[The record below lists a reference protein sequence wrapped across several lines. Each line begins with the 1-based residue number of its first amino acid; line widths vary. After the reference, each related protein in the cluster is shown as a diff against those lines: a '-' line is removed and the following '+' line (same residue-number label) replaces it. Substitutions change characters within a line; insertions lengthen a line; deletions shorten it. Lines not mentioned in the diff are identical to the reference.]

1 MIKAMKKDRMSELT
15 YLANFL
21 EFKKSTYN
29 GIQCLIRDNIIIAPS
44 IGQILKIGGTE
55 NTVLYIFDNSTY
67 DFRAMTSLIQKHLV
81 PTKHIDPT
89 KPNYVVGYSE
99 NFHDDITIGSIRNS
113 VDIYVLAVDAGDAM
127 EQSRTILEKNIKNHS
142 DYVKTSI
149 NPIEFYTFKKDKH
162 LS

>member
-1 MIKAMKKDRMSELT
+1 MKH
-15 YLANFL
+15 
-21 EFKKSTYN
+21 FKETPE
-29 GIQCLIRDNIIIAPS
+29 IVR
-44 IGQILKIGGTE
+44 
-55 NTVLYIFDNSTY
+55 
-67 DFRAMTSLIQKHLV
+67 
-81 PTKHIDPT
+81 T
-89 KPNYVVGYSE
+89 KPNYVVNYCE
-99 NFHDDITIGSIRNS
+99 HFHDDITIGSIRNS